1 MAFSLEMMILDD
13 IIAMG
18 GRNDRFCRNGEHLL
32 LLFVFSLGCSDHLL
46 ALFVFLL
53 LDVELEVGC

>member
-18 GRNDRFCRNGEHLL
+18 GRNGERLL
-32 LLFVFSLGCSDHLL
+32 LLFVFSLGCFDHLL

-53 LDVELEVGC
+53 LDVELEIGC